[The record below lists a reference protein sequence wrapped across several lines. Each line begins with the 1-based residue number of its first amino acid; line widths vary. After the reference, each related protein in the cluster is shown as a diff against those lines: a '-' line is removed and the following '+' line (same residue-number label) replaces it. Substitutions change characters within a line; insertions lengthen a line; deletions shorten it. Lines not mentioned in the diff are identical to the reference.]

1 MNTTFGIDEETETDL
16 DSTDLDDKQQE
27 ELLQAAEDIL
37 EELESS

>member
-1 MNTTFGIDEETETDL
+1 MNTTFDIDEETETDL
-16 DSTDLDDKQQE
+16 DSTDLDDEQQE